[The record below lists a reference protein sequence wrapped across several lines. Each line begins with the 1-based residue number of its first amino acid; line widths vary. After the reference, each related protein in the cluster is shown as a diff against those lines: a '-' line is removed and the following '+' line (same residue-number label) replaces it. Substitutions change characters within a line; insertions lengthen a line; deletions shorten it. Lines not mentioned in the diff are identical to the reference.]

1 MIDLNAE
8 IKRQEKKLEKLT
20 SEKNS
25 LLGRLNNEKFTSK
38 APKEVIEQ
46 SRARV
51 EEITHQEDSIQELI
65 NNLK

>member
-1 MIDLNAE
+1 MTA
-8 IKRQEKKLEKLT
+8 
-20 SEKNS
+20 EKNS

-51 EEITHQEDSIQELI
+51 EEITHQEESIQELI